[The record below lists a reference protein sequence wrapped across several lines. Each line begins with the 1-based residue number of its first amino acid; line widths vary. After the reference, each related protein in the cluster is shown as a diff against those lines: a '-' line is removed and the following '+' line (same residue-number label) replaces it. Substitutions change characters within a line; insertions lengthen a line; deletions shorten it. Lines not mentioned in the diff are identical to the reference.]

1 MAMTARVWSAGRLT
15 KALLTCG
22 VVAPFV
28 YIGADIAASLLYPD
42 YSYTA
47 QAPSELFAI
56 GATTSRLVVPLFS
69 LSSILLLAFA
79 LGVWRSAGNARAMRV
94 LAFLVGANGVD
105 SLALWTLFPMHMRG
119 VTPTFTDTMHLI
131 LAVNPFVLISL
142 AVGVAA
148 FRNWFRTYSIAT
160 IVILLVMAT
169 IAFSYVPAANANQPT
184 PWLGL
189 TERTSQY
196 AHQVWHAVLAIVL
209 LRRAAATGA
218 AQHALAA
225 EGARFNHGVPRPN
238 RGRQNGRGV

>member
-1 MAMTARVWSAGRLT
+1 MATATRVWSARRLT

-22 VVAPFV
+22 VLAPFV
-28 YIGADIAASLLYPD
+28 YIGADIAGSLLYPD
-42 YSYTA
+42 YSYSA

-69 LSSILLLAFA
+69 MSSVFLVTFA
-79 LGVWRSAGNARAMRV
+79 VGVRRSAGTARALQV
-94 LAFLVGANGVD
+94 LGFLVAANGVD

-119 VTPTFTDTMHLI
+119 AIPTFTDRMHLI
-131 LAVNPFVLISL
+131 LAVNPFVLLSL
-142 AVGVAA
+142 AFGAAA

-160 IVILLVMAT
+160 IVILLVGAT

-189 TERTSQY
+189 TERLSQY

-209 LRRAAATGA
+209 LRRAAITGA
-218 AQHALAA
+218 A
-225 EGARFNHGVPRPN
+225 
-238 RGRQNGRGV
+238 